1 MGQNRKTYIAL
12 SVLLSIVLLG
22 LLFSQIEVKDI
33 IDILRRISVPG
44 LVLYAAGALAGAGLR
59 AWRYKIFLSPSRI
72 SWPNILMAT
81 FIRNSFVD
89 LLPAR
94 LGSLT
99 FIYVLNRRLK
109 FSFEAAT
116 SAFVASF
123 VYDFLTLG
131 PFVGTA
137 LIIVGSGQS
146 VISSPALL
154 AAAVVFFLIW
164 LLILWKLAACFA
176 VFAGLCGF
184 LAKALKLEDN
194 ERIGK
199 AVRKLDAVT
208 LGLRQIQDKKRNF
221 QIFALSLLVRAAKYA
236 SVYILLWA
244 LLKSQGPA
252 WASFGF
258 WKFILGITGAE
269 LTSALPIKGIAGFG
283 TWESAWALAFR
294 LMNLEP
300 RLAVIS
306 GIGVHLLT
314 NIFEYA
320 LGIGSL
326 LILAAPL
333 VKKTEPGGG
342 QTSA

>member
-1 MGQNRKTYIAL
+1 MGQNRKIYIVL
-12 SVLLSIVLLG
+12 SALLSAVLLG
-22 LLFSQIEVKDI
+22 LLFSQIEIKDLI
-33 IDILRRISVPG
+33 GILRRISVPG
-44 LVLYAAGALAGAGLR
+44 LVLYAAVALAGAGLR
-59 AWRYKIFLSPSRI
+59 AWRYKIFLSPSPI
-72 SWPNILMAT
+72 SWPNLLMAT

-123 VYDFLTLG
+123 VYDFLTLS
-131 PFVGTA
+131 PFVGAA
-137 LIIVGSGQS
+137 LIIAGLGQS

-154 AAAVVFFLIW
+154 VTAAAFFLIW

-176 VFAGLCGF
+176 VFVRLCGF
-184 LAKALKLEDN
+184 LARALNLAGN
-194 ERIGK
+194 ARIGK
-199 AVRKLDAVT
+199 AIRKLDAVT
-208 LGLRQIQDKKRNF
+208 LSLRRIQDKKRNLH
-221 QIFALSLLVRAAKYA
+221 IFTLSLFVRAAKYA

-252 WASFGF
+252 WAYFGF

-283 TWESAWALAFR
+283 TWESAWALAFQ

-314 NIFEYA
+314 NIFEYT

-326 LILAAPL
+326 LILAAPF
-333 VKKTEPGGG
+333 VKGSEKDGGR
-342 QTSA
+342 TPA